1 MVSCHSRTNIS
12 LLTTSTQH
20 QTVTILTTPS
30 PPPPPHFSDHL
41 SVLLLHNTYLVL
53 VLYYTLS
60 LSLSLQNPN
69 LRLSFCFVLVQNA
82 DLVMEI
88 RQALNLIDDLIS
100 IEFNYGAMA

>member
-60 LSLSLQNPN
+60 LSLSPESESVSVFL
-69 LRLSFCFVLVQNA
+69 LCMVQNA
-82 DLVMEI
+82 GLVMEI
-88 RQALNLIDDLIS
+88 RQAYINQY
-100 IEFNYGAMA
+100 NR

>member
-30 PPPPPHFSDHL
+30 PPHFSDHL
-41 SVLLLHNTYLVL
+41 AVLVLHNTYL

-60 LSLSLQNPN
+60 LSPESESASVFLLCIGSERRPCHGNKA
-69 LRLSFCFVLVQNA
+69 SFK
-82 DLVMEI
+82 
-88 RQALNLIDDLIS
+88 
-100 IEFNYGAMA
+100 FNR

>member
-60 LSLSLQNPN
+60 LSLSPESESASVFLLCIGSERRPCHGNKA
-69 LRLSFCFVLVQNA
+69 SFK
-82 DLVMEI
+82 
-88 RQALNLIDDLIS
+88 
-100 IEFNYGAMA
+100 FNR